1 MAASRGPRIGRPD
14 RLAALREGGARIFR
28 RDIFRAAHRND
39 LEMLLAGPTVAPEQP
54 APAPTPAPQASLCER
69 AEQLAQQLEPLPGAL
84 DEIATRI
91 SRHCARTDRDAELA
105 RVVEAVRERTFALWR
120 AVDQLAVAARGGQGA
135 GLVKE
140 GA

>member
-14 RLAALREGGARIFR
+14 VSSALREGRSARIFR

-39 LEMLLAGPTVAPEQP
+39 LETLLAPPPPPP
-54 APAPTPAPQASLCER
+54 AAQPQAGARVQASVCER

-91 SRHCARTDRDAELA
+91 SRHCGTTTRDAELA
-105 RVVEAVRERTFALWR
+105 RVVEAVRGRTVNLWR
-120 AVDQLAVAARGGQGA
+120 AVHRLAEAAA
-135 GLVKE
+135 KE
-140 GA
+140 GT